1 MIVDA
6 HHHFWR
12 QGESHQAW
20 RQPGQHDVLDR
31 SFRPDDLRAEIH
43 NAAVDRTVL
52 IQSVNTTEEN
62 RRLLDY
68 AEHVDY
74 VAGVVSWLPL
84 DDAGKA
90 ASMLGAMTGPVRGIR
105 CLIGRDRIDWLLQP
119 SCLDILTELGQRG
132 LAWDVVP
139 VTTEQV
145 RSLIAITE
153 KVPALRIIIDHLG
166 RPPVESGGWQP
177 WADLMRE
184 LAAAATVAVKVS
196 VGIDALTAWPEWSA
210 EPLRRYVDWVY
221 AHFGAD
227 RMMLASNWPVIELRS
242 GYQRAWADLMNAAQ
256 ATGMSTQELHEV
268 TGGTATRWYGLPH
281 SGS

>member
-31 SFRPDDLRAEIH
+31 SFQPDDLRAEIH

-52 IQSVNTTEEN
+52 IQSVNTVEEN

-68 AEHVDY
+68 ADQVNY

-84 DDAGKA
+84 NEADVAAAMLDAI
-90 ASMLGAMTGPVRGIR
+90 SGPVRGIR
-105 CLIGRDRIDWLLQP
+105 CLIGRDSIDWLLRP
-119 SCLDILTELGQRG
+119 SCLDILNELAERG
-132 LAWDVVP
+132 LSWDVVP
-139 VTTEQV
+139 VTAEQV
-145 RSLIAITE
+145 RSLIAVAE
-153 KVPALRIIIDHLG
+153 NVPTLRIIIDHLG
-166 RPPVESGGWQP
+166 RPPIESGGWQP
-177 WADLMRE
+177 WADLMRD
-184 LAAAATVAVKVS
+184 LAAAPSVAVKVS

-210 EPLRRYVDWVY
+210 QKLRKYIDWVY

-242 GYQRAWADLMNAAQ
+242 GYQRAWADLQNAAQ
-256 ATGMSTQELHEV
+256 AAGMSTQELRDV
-268 TGGTATRWYGLPH
+268 TGGTATRWYELPH